1 MESLSVMLG
10 PLSMAAGILLLLL
23 VLSAFIWL
31 TGKVEG
37 YDPINEILLRD
48 NAALGIRYALYVF
61 AVIFALLGIFDRSQG
76 DSGIFEFSIHALL
89 AALLIHLSRYLNDWL
104 ILYHFNNNREVVQ
117 EKNIPVALV
126 EGATYVA
133 SAYIVA
139 AAFYDFESGLWLAVV
154 WFVIGQL
161 LLIALA
167 SLYRVIAGGVDAAL
181 DAHNAAVGV
190 SLGSFLLSGGI
201 ACGAAISGPSGGW
214 RHDILAVALFLSLW
228 LALIGVTHFL
238 TELLVFRSSRLS
250 DEVMRQQNI
259 AAALFKAVLFLAV
272 TLGYTHG

>member
-89 AALLIHLSRYLNDWL
+89 AALLIHLSRYLND
-104 ILYHFNNNREVVQ
+104 
-117 EKNIPVALV
+117 
-126 EGATYVA
+126 
-133 SAYIVA
+133 
-139 AAFYDFESGLWLAVV
+139 
-154 WFVIGQL
+154 
-161 LLIALA
+161 
-167 SLYRVIAGGVDAAL
+167 
-181 DAHNAAVGV
+181 
-190 SLGSFLLSGGI
+190 
-201 ACGAAISGPSGGW
+201 C
-214 RHDILAVALFLSLW
+214 
-228 LALIGVTHFL
+228 
-238 TELLVFRSSRLS
+238 
-250 DEVMRQQNI
+250 
-259 AAALFKAVLFLAV
+259 
-272 TLGYTHG
+272 